1 MKSYLDLV
9 SLSTKVNRKKS
20 RLTRICIILAV
31 FLVSSIFG
39 MADMEIRCQKTM
51 AIQDDGAWHAAFRN
65 ITAEQAA
72 LISSRP
78 EIKTGSFYACMNYRL
93 DQDYSIEGKKAAICG
108 FDESFLDLYPA
119 AALKEGQF
127 PQKADEAAVTQSVQ
141 KQLKLHVG
149 DKLQLS
155 TPDQGVLTYT
165 ITGFTG
171 DTSLMTKWDAFG
183 VFLNR
188 EGYLRSFA
196 SETLAEDFIYYVA
209 FKPFCPIQKTLD
221 DICAQLSIPET
232 QVSQNT
238 KLLGLML
245 QSDNDFILKLYLS
258 AAVLVVLVIISGV
271 LMIANSLHTMVAR
284 RTEFFGMLRCLG
296 ACPKQIVRYVRMEAL
311 CWCKIS
317 IPVGLGISVIMIW
330 GLCAVLR
337 YLSPSYFSG
346 MPVFS
351 ISWVGLISGA
361 AVGILTVLLAARSP
375 AKKASRVSPLAA
387 VSGNAGTI
395 REMKK
400 AARGRFLKIP
410 SALGVHHACGS
421 KKNLLFMSG
430 SYAFSIILFLAFTTA
445 VDFMHHG
452 LTPLRPY
459 TPDLSIYSEDGS
471 PAVSEETVEKVKEH
485 PAVKKCYGRL
495 YSDSVTLRQQ
505 DKTRKIHLIS
515 YESLQ
520 FQWARKSL
528 VEGSLRDSEE
538 GQGVLI
544 DYPASQYLATGEEI
558 TLETAQ
564 GSVSVPVTGVL
575 SDTPFN
581 TSTGVVICSEELFSE
596 ITGIQDYAVLDIQ
609 LNRRVSEQ
617 DIDELR
623 DLAGTSLKFSDQ
635 RADNQE
641 VRSTYFAFALFIYGF
656 LFIIA
661 LIAVFH
667 IINSIGM
674 SVSSRMPL
682 FGAMRAV
689 GMTVKQLICMIISEA
704 LVYIAGGIFLG
715 LLVGLPVNY
724 VLYSSMITAH
734 WGDPWKLPV
743 SSLSVIVILTFASL
757 LPAIAEPAKRIRE
770 MSVVDIIH
778 EQ

>member
-9 SLSTKVNRKKS
+9 SLSSKVNRKKS
-20 RLTRICIILAV
+20 RLTRICIVLAV

-39 MADMEIRCQKTM
+39 MADMEIRCQKAM

-72 LISSRP
+72 FISSRP
-78 EIKTGSFYACMNYRL
+78 EVEAGSFYACMNYRL
-93 DQDYSIEGKKAAICG
+93 DQDYSIEGKKAAVCG

-119 AALKEGQF
+119 AALQEGHF

-149 DKLQLS
+149 DQLKLS
-155 TPDQGVLTYT
+155 TPDQGILTYT

-171 DTSLMTKWDAFG
+171 
-183 VFLNR
+183 VNR

-196 SETLAEDFIYYVA
+196 SETLAEDFVYYVA

-221 DICAQLSIPET
+221 DICTQLAIPET

-258 AAVLVVLVIISGV
+258 AVVLVVLVIISGV

-311 CWCKIS
+311 CWCRIS
-317 IPVGLGISVIMIW
+317 IPVGLGISVVMIW
-330 GLCAVLR
+330 GLCGVLR
-337 YLSPSYFSG
+337 YLSPSYFAG
-346 MPVFS
+346 MPLFR
-351 ISWVGLISGA
+351 ISWIGLVSGA
-361 AVGILTVLLAARSP
+361 AVGLLTVLLAARSP
-375 AKKASRVSPLAA
+375 AKKASRVSPLTA
-387 VSGNAGTI
+387 VSGNAGTVM
-395 REMKK
+395 EMKK

-410 SALGVHHACGS
+410 AALGVHHACGS

-459 TPDLSIYSEDGS
+459 TPDLSIYSEGGS
-471 PAVSEETVEKVKEH
+471 PAVSEEIVDKVKEN
-485 PAVKKCYGRL
+485 PAVKKSYGRL
-495 YSDSVTLRQQ
+495 YSDSVILRQQ
-505 DKTRKIHLIS
+505 DKTRKIHMIS

-528 VEGSLRDSEE
+528 VDGSLKEAEE
-538 GQGVLI
+538 GKGVLI
-544 DYPASQYLATGEEI
+544 DFPASQYLAAGEEI
-558 TLETAQ
+558 TLETAK

-581 TSTGVVICSEELFSE
+581 SSTGIVICSEELFSE

-609 LNRRVSEQ
+609 LNRKVSEQ

-623 DLAGTSLKFSDQ
+623 NLAGTSLAFSDQ

-674 SVSSRMPL
+674 SVSARMPL
-682 FGAMRAV
+682 FGAMRAI
-689 GMTVKQLICMIISEA
+689 GMTVRQLVCMIISEA
-704 LVYIAGGIFLG
+704 AVYVGGGIFLG
-715 LLVGLPVNY
+715 LLAGLPVNY
-724 VLYSSMITAH
+724 VLYSSMITSH

-743 SSLSVIVILTFASL
+743 SSLSVIVILTLASL
-757 LPAIAEPAKRIRE
+757 LPAIAEPTKRIRE
-770 MSVVDIIH
+770 MSVVDTIH